1 MWGLQTLSAKL
12 QPREYKTMLE
22 FFSAATRIVN
32 TRRAVTECLENAL
45 GGTTGNCD
53 LILIHS
59 SLGHNFEE
67 ILAQT
72 KRLAPKARVLAASCC
87 GVISREGVGE
97 DMKDIGLMAIR
108 GTEFAVAS
116 VDGIYG
122 HNSFE
127 KCRRMV
133 KELQQQRPNINMVY
147 LMASGIDIATDR
159 CIAAIESVMGEGVT
173 VFGATSS
180 DNMRGM
186 VSYQGVDNQVFEHS
200 AFIVGFADPS
210 LECDTQATHGFS
222 AVGSPLE
229 VTQSEGQKIIELDG
243 KPAWK
248 KYTSLLGLSETVDCG
263 KTIPVGAI
271 AEQLSP
277 EQASEYGNQHI
288 LRVITCREGNTML
301 YPTTCPTGTKLWLTT
316 RDEDLIFRE
325 LDRMTATMVVRA
337 NGRKPVA
344 VFHAD
349 CLARGRFLLN
359 RVLKEELVSRMQ
371 HPFSTDGECPP
382 WLGMYGFG
390 EFARLGGVNTFHN
403 YTTALSLLYRK

>member
-1 MWGLQTLSAKL
+1 
-12 QPREYKTMLE
+12 MLE

-45 GGTTGNCD
+45 GGLPDDCD
-53 LILIHS
+53 LIIVHS
-59 SLGHNFEE
+59 SLGHDFGE
-67 ILAQT
+67 ILAQAN
-72 KRLAPKARVLAASCC
+72 RLAPKARVLAASCC

-108 GTEFAVAS
+108 GEEFAVAS

-127 KCRRMV
+127 KCQQMA
-133 KELQQQRPNINMVY
+133 KELREQRPDINMVY

-159 CIAAIESVMGEGVT
+159 CIAAIESVMGEDVT
-173 VFGATSS
+173 IFGATSS

-186 VSYQGVDNQVFEHS
+186 VSYQCVDNWVFQHS
-200 AFIVGFADPS
+200 AFIIGFADPS
-210 LECDTQATHGFS
+210 LECDTQATHGFM
-222 AVGSPLE
+222 ATGSPLE
-229 VTQSEGQKIIELDG
+229 VTRSEGQKIIELDG
-243 KPAWK
+243 KPAWRE
-248 KYTSLLGLSETVDCG
+248 YTSRLGLSETVDCG
-263 KTIPVGAI
+263 KTIPVGAF
-271 AEQLSP
+271 AERLNP
-277 EQASEYGNQHI
+277 ELANEYGNSHI
-288 LRVITCREGNTML
+288 LRVITRREGNTMF

-316 RDEDLIFRE
+316 RDEELIFRE
-325 LDRMTATMVVRA
+325 LDRMTEIMVARA
-337 NGRKPVA
+337 KGRKPVA

-403 YTTALSLLYRK
+403 YTTALYPLYRK